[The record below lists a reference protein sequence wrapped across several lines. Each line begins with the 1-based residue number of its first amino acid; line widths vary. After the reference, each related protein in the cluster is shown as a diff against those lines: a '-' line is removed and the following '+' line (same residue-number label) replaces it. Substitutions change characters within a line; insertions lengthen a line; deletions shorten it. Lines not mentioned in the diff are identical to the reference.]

1 METLVALK
9 RDKSLNPLITPIIT
23 QELADKVTNATI
35 EFISKVSKISGV
47 TKVAYKPKGNIITI
61 WTFINKPDKDLQ
73 FSVYEIEQQI
83 IEKYPEL
90 VFDFTII
97 FKGDESPTGFY
108 EHVITE

>member
-1 METLVALK
+1 METSVVLK
-9 RDKSLNPLITPIIT
+9 RDRKKVNSLNPLITPIMT

-97 FKGDESPTGFY
+97 CQPPRPDGRGLY
-108 EHVITE
+108 